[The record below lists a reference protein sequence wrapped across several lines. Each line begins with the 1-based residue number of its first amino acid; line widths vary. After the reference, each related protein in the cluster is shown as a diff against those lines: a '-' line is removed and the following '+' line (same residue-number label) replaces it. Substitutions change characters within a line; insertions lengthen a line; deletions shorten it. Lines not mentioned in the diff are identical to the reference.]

1 MPTWGVTRKRALS
14 LVVSLILSVF
24 LLAVLLRQVRAEDI
38 LSTLR
43 GIYLPAL
50 AAYAAVSLVSAVLR
64 AWRFR
69 LLLSPAPPGWGPMLL
84 VTLARNAFDDLLP
97 ARIGSLSYIYLL
109 GGRLGYP
116 FERAAQSFLV
126 AFIYDFLTLG
136 PFVALAVLLAGR
148 GVDFPAGLLLGLA
161 AAFFVIVVLAAWK
174 LVALLKAALALAERI
189 ARRTGRSDR
198 KGWLLI
204 EAKGRATIA
213 ALEDPRNGRVRL
225 PVLGL
230 SLLIRLAKYVSVL
243 ALLWALLARQGYGL
257 SDIGFGR
264 LILVLTGA
272 EMTSALPVKGLADF
286 GTWESAWALGFK
298 WMGFGAGLAVVTGLG
313 IHLISTLFE
322 ATLGLAALIVL
333 TARRRKTPPVGQGNP
348 EASRRPSRKA

>member
-1 MPTWGVTRKRALS
+1 VTPKRALS

-50 AAYAAVSLVSAVLR
+50 AAYIAVSLFAAVLR

-69 LLLSPAPPGWGPMLL
+69 LLLSPDPPGWGPMLL

-97 ARIGSLSYIYLL
+97 ARIGSLSYIYFLD
-109 GGRLGYP
+109 GRLGYP

-136 PFVALAVLLAGR
+136 PFVAVAVLAAGR

-174 LVALLKAALALAERI
+174 LVALLKAALNLAGGI
-189 ARRTGRSDR
+189 ARRTGRADR
-198 KGWLLI
+198 KAWLVI
-204 EAKGRATIA
+204 ESKGKATIA
-213 ALEDPRNGRVRL
+213 ALEDPQNGRTKML
-225 PVLGL
+225 VLGL
-230 SLLIRLAKYVSVL
+230 SLLIRLGKYVAVL
-243 ALLWALLARQGYGL
+243 ALLWALLAKQGYSL

-272 EMTSALPVKGLADF
+272 EMTSAFPIKGLADF
-286 GTWESAWALGFK
+286 GTWETAWALGFK
-298 WMGFGAGLAVVTGLG
+298 WMGLGAGLAIVTGIG
-313 IHLISTLFE
+313 IHLITMVFE
-322 ATLGLAALIVL
+322 TVLGLSALLVL
-333 TARRRKTPPVGQGNP
+333 TARKRRAKPLVSDDGPGSP
-348 EASRRPSRKA
+348 RPGD